1 MLFAVTAAA
10 LLLAGTPDLPVLQLG
25 PSRRWADTLGPRY
38 LFLAEDGR
46 SVRVVG
52 PGDRDWTLDPA
63 TKKEIPAPVAPRG
76 FDLVGRKPGLFDLV
90 DATGKR
96 IQTVFDPD
104 FKLNDGTWALSDD
117 RRYLMTSSKTDSSV
131 WRVADGRRVLAN
143 VPLKSRGFWAIRG
156 DELLTPGWVNLSEDK
171 HATRYAGCFERRDL
185 KTGQELPR
193 LLLPTERDPD
203 RWQTTPDG
211 RHAVS
216 LYGDRLI
223 RVDLE
228 AKAVLPTLTLPTFNA
243 ETRDQWEHLAFA
255 PSGKE
260 FVVGRRG
267 DVTAFD
273 YPSGRV
279 RWRAALPLPGSPRA
293 GSLAY
298 APAGDRVYA
307 TSSDPYAL
315 VALDGA
321 TGRVLDRETFGPKS
335 AGPVAEVEPWVALAE
350 FAAGGELVLVTRAG
364 TIELRDL
371 PNRAVRETCLPSGLW
386 VASALTPDGR
396 LLAVLTR
403 SDAAQPSR
411 RLHFLD
417 LAAPGWRWISSP
429 EFPSDAGRFDVTP
442 DGRFLSVAQAGLLGT
457 GLTAVYDLAT
467 GERRHL
473 VPGPAPDGQTLDPES
488 GRYVPEVSCRVREFL
503 TPDGRYELRYGERN
517 FYVQDALGRTV
528 VVSEDAGAGTYGKKT
543 PAIRPRVHLAAATLG
558 HATAI
563 YDTRTWTRLR
573 LIEGGGSVSL
583 APDGRYLAVLDEGRV
598 TAWSLAGLPRPK
610 PPTSF
615 PAARRKAAWEALRG
629 RPEGDQLTKALWF
642 LQHDPRTVP
651 TLAKRVAP
659 VPVTLPADVARWL
672 ADLGAADAAVR
683 AAAYGHLVAQ
693 GYTARAR
700 LTTVSAGQGEQA
712 TLATSLLRATE
723 KPTDGEWDA
732 ARAVE
737 LLERNA
743 SPAAKDLLTHYAAGD
758 PAAKLTVEAR
768 EALGRLK

>member
-1 MLFAVTAAA
+1 MVFAVTAAA
-10 LLLAGTPDLPVLQLG
+10 LMLAGTPHLPVLQLG
-25 PSRRWADTLGPRY
+25 PSPRWAESVGPRY
-38 LFLAEDGR
+38 LSLADDGR
-46 SVRVVG
+46 SVRVIG

-63 TKKEIPAPVAPRG
+63 TKKEIPEPVAPRG
-76 FDLVGRKPGLFDLV
+76 FDLVGRQPGLFDLV

-96 IQTVFDPD
+96 VQTIFDPD
-104 FKLNDGTWALSDD
+104 FKLDDGTWALSGD
-117 RRYLMTSSKTDSSV
+117 RRYLVTSSKSDSSV
-131 WRVADGRRVLAN
+131 WSVADGRRVLAN
-143 VPLKSRGFWAIRG
+143 VPRVPHEFWAIRG

-171 HATRYAGCFERRDL
+171 HVTRYSGYFDRRDL
-185 KTGQELPR
+185 KTGQELPK
-193 LLLPTERDPD
+193 LLLPTERDPGGW
-203 RWQTTPDG
+203 RTTPDG
-211 RHAVS
+211 RHAVT

-228 AKAVLPTLTLPTFNA
+228 AKAVLPTLPLPKLNA
-243 ETRDQWEHLAFA
+243 AATDHWKNLAFA
-255 PSGKE
+255 TSGKE
-260 FVVGRRG
+260 FVVGQHG
-267 DVTAFD
+267 DVMAFD
-273 YPSGRV
+273 YPSGHV
-279 RWRAALPLPGSPRA
+279 RWRAALPLPGSPSVD
-293 GSLAY
+293 SLAY

-307 TSSDPYAL
+307 TSSDPSAL
-315 VALDGA
+315 VALHGA
-321 TGRVLDRETFGPKS
+321 TGRVLDRETFAPKS

-364 TIELRDL
+364 TVELRDL
-371 PNRAVRETCLPSGLW
+371 PNRAVRETRLPSGLW
-386 VASALTPDGR
+386 VASALTPDGG

-403 SDAAQPSR
+403 SDAALPSR

-442 DGRFLSVAQAGLLGT
+442 DGRFLSVAQAGLRGA

-473 VPGPAPDGQTLDPES
+473 VPGPTPDGQTLDPES
-488 GRYVPEVSCRVREFL
+488 GRYAPEVSCRVREFL
-503 TPDGRYELRYGERN
+503 TSDGRYELRYGERI
-517 FYVQDALGRTV
+517 FYVKDTLSGTF
-528 VVSEDAGAGTYGKKT
+528 VVSADTGDSTYGKT

-558 HATAI
+558 GATAI

-583 APDGRYLAVLDEGRV
+583 APDGRYLAVLDGGRV

-610 PPTSF
+610 PPTGF
-615 PAARRKAAWEALRG
+615 PAARRKATWEALRG
-629 RPEGDQLTKALWF
+629 RSEGDQLTKALWF

-651 TLAKRVAP
+651 TLARRVAP
-659 VPVTLPADVARWL
+659 VPVTPPAVVANWV
-672 ADLGAADAAVR
+672 ADLGSADPAVR

-693 GYTARAR
+693 GYAARAR
-700 LTTVSAGQGEQA
+700 LTAVSAGRGEQA
-712 TLATSLLRATE
+712 TLATSLLRAAE

-737 LLERNA
+737 LLERIA
-743 SPAAKDLLTHYAAGD
+743 SPAAKELLAHYAAGD